1 MAMKFV
7 KSFCSELAKRRTAG
21 ACCFLAVLLGLAGCG
36 GTSVKDPLVSA
47 EVVPVVLPTESYLP
61 VDSFDKEGV
70 LLPYE
75 VAANPYAVQTGRI
88 KKETV
93 AQFIA
98 ARRAFRAE
106 SYGEAK
112 QILEKLVDK
121 ARELSGPKVMLGDIA
136 LQEQRLDD
144 AATLYEQA
152 ITTNPENVNAYLRL
166 AKVRRLQGQFVVAQN
181 YYAQAL
187 ALWKDFPEAHL
198 NLAILYDVYMNKP
211 LLAQQHMEAYQ
222 FLSGNREGEVA
233 TWLAEIRERT
243 GVDYSIRAGKPA
255 HSVSVAGDGV

>member
-1 MAMKFV
+1 MKFV
-7 KSFCSELAKRRTAG
+7 KSFCSELARSRTAG
-21 ACCFLAVLLGLAGCG
+21 ACCILAVSLALAGCG
-36 GTSVKDPLVSA
+36 STSVKDPLVSA
-47 EVVPVVLPTESYLP
+47 EVAPVVMPTESYLP
-61 VDSFDKEGV
+61 VDSFDKDGV
-70 LLPYE
+70 LLPYQM
-75 VAANPYAVQTGRI
+75 AANPYAVQTGRI
-88 KKETV
+88 NKEAV

-112 QILEKLVDK
+112 QILEKLIVE
-121 ARELSGPKVMLGDIA
+121 AGELSGPKVMLGDIA
-136 LQEQRLDD
+136 FQEQRLDD
-144 AATLYEQA
+144 AAALYEQA
-152 ITTNPENVNAYLRL
+152 ITTNPENINAYLRL
-166 AKVRRLQGQFVVAQN
+166 AKVRRIQGQYVVAQN

-222 FLSGNREGEVA
+222 FLSGNSEGEVA

-243 GVDYSIRAGKPA
+243 GVDYSIRAGVA
-255 HSVSVAGDGV
+255 GQSLSVAGDGV